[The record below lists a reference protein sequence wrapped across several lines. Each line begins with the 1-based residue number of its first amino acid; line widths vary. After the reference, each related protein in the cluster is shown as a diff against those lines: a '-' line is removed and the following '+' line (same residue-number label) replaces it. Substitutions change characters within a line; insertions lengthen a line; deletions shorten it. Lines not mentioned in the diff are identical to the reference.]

1 METCIPILVL
11 LETDVLFPQLVLH
24 QGSPVSYNDQRILG
38 SSEGHVQPALV
49 VEETDLASL
58 VRSHAG
64 DDDDVPL
71 LALERVHRRDF
82 DILPLLCGHFLDDLL
97 LHLLCLGCVGTDHA
111 DAEFLVEPYELENQ
125 VGNHL
130 GFATVEVGLALSFL
144 LAVVDIDEQGGVSLK
159 LLAHFPKGPRF
170 GVSPSVD
177 DPPTVNP
184 LVRKMGDF
192 GHHSVLRVEEVRFH
206 FAVHEA
212 LE

>member
-1 METCIPILVL
+1 MISE
-11 LETDVLFPQLVLH
+11 LH
-24 QGSPVSYNDQRILG
+24 ELIVI
-38 SSEGHVQPALV
+38 A
-49 VEETDLASL
+49 
-58 VRSHAG
+58 RSK
-64 DDDDVPL
+64 
-71 LALERVHRRDF
+71 
-82 DILPLLCGHFLDDLL
+82 
-97 LHLLCLGCVGTDHA
+97 LHLLCLGRVGTDHA
-111 DAEFLVEPYELENQ
+111 DAEFLVEPYELESQ

-130 GFATVEVGLALSFL
+130 GLAMVEVGLALSFL

-184 LVRKMGDF
+184 LVRKMGDL
-192 GHHSVLRVEEVRFH
+192 GHSVLPVEEVRFH